1 MTVLSASKIEQI
13 SQAKD
18 PKAAIFA
25 AVGDLTRERVASDLV
40 LLGTYIRNEK
50 TSGGII
56 RPTEVL
62 EEDEYQ
68 GKVGLVLKT
77 GPLAYGDW
85 EDDEHKGENAVQ
97 GTWVVYQIK
106 TLAGAD
112 QRHRMPAG
120 PIRQNPH
127 GYFQPRDGVL
137 MPRLSHHQSGPLS
150 IRLRSRCR
158 PIRSRSSCRKTI
170 AAISR
175 LILRRRRPKR
185 R

>member
-1 MTVLSASKIEQI
+1 MTAVLSASKIEQI

-18 PKAAIFA
+18 PKAAILI

-50 TSGGII
+50 TAGGII

-62 EEDEYQ
+62 KEDEYQ

-85 EDDEHKGENAVQ
+85 EDDDDKGENARV

-106 TLAGAD
+106 DAWPVQINGTACRLVPYD
-112 QRHRMPAG
+112 KIRMVISNPAMV
-120 PIRQNPH
+120 
-127 GYFQPRDGVL
+127 F
-137 MPRLSHHQSGPLS
+137 
-150 IRLRSRCR
+150 
-158 PIRSRSSCRKTI
+158 
-170 AAISR
+170 
-175 LILRRRRPKR
+175 
-185 R
+185 